1 MTADF
6 VPLREMVRRRDAA
19 GLVAAL
25 GRRVPGEARLAALVA
40 FALSDR
46 PAAPEIVP
54 GTALEAA
61 LLAQIGALHGL
72 EAYRARHGAWPD
84 ELMPRLAGRVFDG
97 LAEDRGPE
105 GWSAVQWLNALLLRT
120 IAPRSTVAVVA
131 TMRDEAL
138 GLVEWVAHYR
148 ALGIGRI
155 FVYTNDNMDGTDGLL
170 ACLAGHGLVRL
181 IRNDVDLRHSPQ
193 RKAYAHAL
201 QALPDLWDSE
211 WAFFIDADEFLV
223 PPEGQDVPG
232 WIAGLDARTLT
243 RPPSGVV
250 FDWRWYV
257 SGGRFGFEPGLVLR
271 RFQHVRPHGGFKSLV
286 RLADTVSMRQVHYP
300 EVVAGGVLVDTDLRE
315 VPEAAVWRKPPASG
329 AGGWINHY
337 WGKSFEEF
345 SIKKARG
352 DTLAAYH
359 HSEWARDFGLFVT
372 WDGPE
377 TAATHAPP
385 PAGLVGRVAAE
396 HGRIMAL
403 SGVRERV
410 AAAEAALPGM
420 LARFDAVGEL
430 RRIYDSLRP
439 GLDGDRSR
447 DPDFLAIP
455 SNTIGR

>member
-1 MTADF
+1 VAADF
-6 VPLREMVRRRDAA
+6 IPLLDMLRHGDAA

-25 GRRVPGEARLAALVA
+25 ERLTGVDPRLPALVA
-40 FALSDR
+40 FAVSDA
-46 PAAPEIVP
+46 AAPVGIVP
-54 GTALEAA
+54 RDALEAA

-72 EAYRARHGAWPD
+72 EAYRAQHGAWPD
-84 ELMPRLAGRVFDG
+84 ALMPRLSSRVFDG
-97 LAEDRGPE
+97 LAKDSGPE
-105 GWSAVQWLNALLLRT
+105 GWSSVQWLNALLLRR
-120 IAPRSTVAVVA
+120 IVPSSPVAVVA
-131 TMRDEAL
+131 TVRDEAL

-155 FVYTNDNMDGTDGLL
+155 FIYTNDNMDCTDALL

-181 IRNDVDLRHSPQ
+181 IRNDIDLRYSPP

-223 PPEGQDVPG
+223 PPEGGDVTR
-232 WIAGLDARTLT
+232 WIAGLDERVATK
-243 RPPSGVV
+243 PPSGVV

-271 RFQHVRPHGGFKSLV
+271 RFEHVRPHGGFKSLV
-286 RLADTVSMRQVHYP
+286 RLADTVSMRRVHYP
-300 EVVAGGVLVDTDLRE
+300 DVVAGGVIVDSDLRE
-315 VPEAAVWRKPPASG
+315 VPREAVWQMPPASG

-352 DTLAAYH
+352 DTLAAH
-359 HSEWARDFGLFVT
+359 DHAEWSRDFGLFVA
-372 WDGPE
+372 WDGPQ

-385 PAGLVGRVAAE
+385 PPGLVDQVAAE

-403 SGVRERV
+403 PGVAGHV

-420 LARFDAVGEL
+420 LARFDAVGGL
-430 RRIYDSLRP
+430 RTIYEKMRRGP
-439 GLDGDRSR
+439 DG
-447 DPDFLAIP
+447 
-455 SNTIGR
+455 